1 VHGARHV
8 AAADRSVG
16 TARTR
21 RETDDHPLRAAG
33 AEAAGPK
40 PKREAIPLSDSYGTG
55 QSRAPRRRPRAGPRR
70 RVYPYVYNMLWEPP
84 PLPRMGS
91 DLRTSG
97 EKTVEPV
104 TRPVLPPF
112 NARPV
117 SNIFSTS
124 TVRSSP
130 AHHRHRSHSRVSRA
144 DKGTEGGRR
153 LRPSQHRCSLL
164 SLSSLDVNA
173 PCCTRSRSRRHLA
186 RLGLARGG
194 GSGVVAVAAAHPT
207 VHVATVGAANGAPR
221 GAHRGAFG
229 SASGLDMLVTALP
242 AALTA
247 ARSDR
252 RPDWTCS

>member
-1 VHGARHV
+1 MSRLLIGRSARRARVERPMTIPFARLEPRQQDPNPSGKRCRCERFIRNRTV
-8 AAADRSVG
+8 ACATSPPACRASE
-16 TARTR
+16 ARV
-21 RETDDHPLRAAG
+21 PLCVQHA
-33 AEAAGPK
+33 
-40 PKREAIPLSDSYGTG
+40 
-55 QSRAPRRRPRAGPRR
+55 
-70 RVYPYVYNMLWEPP
+70 VPP
-84 PLPRMGS
+84 PRPEWDEGS
-91 DLRTSG
+91 DLRTTG
-97 EKTVEPV
+97 EKSGKLEPV

-207 VHVATVGAANGAPR
+207 VHLAPR
-221 GAHRGAFG
+221 GDRGG
-229 SASGLDMLVTALP
+229 G
-242 AALTA
+242 
-247 ARSDR
+247 
-252 RPDWTCS
+252 

>member
-40 PKREAIPLSDSYGTG
+40 PKREAMPLSDSYGTG

-70 RVYPYVYNMLWEPP
+70 RVYPYVYNMCCGSPP
-84 PLPRMGS
+84 PARMGS
-91 DLRTSG
+91 DHGSDLGLERVR
-97 EKTVEPV
+97 KLEPV

-207 VHVATVGAANGAPR
+207 VHVAPR
-221 GAHRGAFG
+221 GDRGG
-229 SASGLDMLVTALP
+229 G
-242 AALTA
+242 
-247 ARSDR
+247 
-252 RPDWTCS
+252 

>member
-1 VHGARHV
+1 MHGARHV

-70 RVYPYVYNMLWEPP
+70 RVYPYVYNMLIAVAPP
-84 PLPRMGS
+84 PARMADPSSTPEFRLRTS
-91 DLRTSG
+91 DLRVVGDGKLTRNSTGTSAFQCASG
-97 EKTVEPV
+97 FEY
-104 TRPVLPPF
+104 L
-112 NARPV
+112 
-117 SNIFSTS
+117 FSTS

-173 PCCTRSRSRRHLA
+173 P
-186 RLGLARGG
+186 
-194 GSGVVAVAAAHPT
+194 
-207 VHVATVGAANGAPR
+207 
-221 GAHRGAFG
+221 
-229 SASGLDMLVTALP
+229 
-242 AALTA
+242 
-247 ARSDR
+247 
-252 RPDWTCS
+252 